1 MSNGIENLF
10 MDSSFLDKIKYKKV
24 RVRLVKKEGK
34 TYVKY
39 AMVPRFKIGKS
50 VKYGISCFFIL
61 VVLGWALS

>member
-1 MSNGIENLF
+1 
-10 MDSSFLDKIKYKKV
+10 MDSPFFDKIRHKKV

-50 VKYGISCFFIL
+50 VKYMVLCFVIL
-61 VVLGWALS
+61 AALGWALS